1 MLNIILALDTD
12 KDTAIYHAKNLRE
25 HIKWVKIGMS
35 LYYSAVN
42 KIIKIMKDLGYKV
55 FLDLKLH
62 DIPHQVELAC
72 KSISKLNVD
81 LLTIH
86 ASGGLEMMKVASKV
100 LKNTNTKILGIT
112 VLTSINKEMLSS
124 IGINN
129 SPQIQTIKLA
139 ELVQLAN
146 LSGIVCSPL
155 EIDYVK
161 PVLSKDSLIVTP
173 GIRIEKLKNDD
184 QKRFLTP
191 GEAFRKGA
199 THIVVGRPI
208 LNAKNPVKIIEQ
220 IVESTKGAK

>member
-12 KDTAIYHAKNLRE
+12 KDTAIYHAKNLRG

-35 LYYSAVN
+35 LYYSAGN
-42 KIIKIMKDLGYKV
+42 KIIEIMKDLGYKI

-62 DIPHQVELAC
+62 DIPHQVELDC

-86 ASGGLEMMKVASKV
+86 SSGGLEMMKVAKKS
-100 LKNTNTKILGIT
+100 LKNTKILGIT
-112 VLTSINKEMLSS
+112 VLTSINKDILSS

-129 SPQIQTIKLA
+129 SPQEQTVKLA
-139 ELVQLAN
+139 KLVKLAN

-155 EIDYVK
+155 EINYVK

-191 GEAFRKGA
+191 SEAFKKGA
-199 THIVVGRPI
+199 THIVIGRPI
-208 LNAKNPVKIIEQ
+208 LNAKSPIKVIEK